1 MVTYLRLIFKITKL
15 RQMFSNT
22 IKSIRQLNN
31 VFTYEICSTLFK
43 RQPLESTTRT
53 VDSLRF
59 QKLISLR
66 RVRLVNLIDE
76 LLKTVGVVNYI

>member
-66 RVRLVNLIDE
+66 VRLVNLIDE